1 MKCAIPAWGN
11 HRACENGWLT
21 SKDSSHHLFM
31 TVFMTVFR
39 STSNRK
45 PHAYWRLTRFN
56 IIARYVERMLGDTLA
71 KSI

>member
-1 MKCAIPAWGN
+1 
-11 HRACENGWLT
+11 
-21 SKDSSHHLFM
+21 M

-56 IIARYVERMLGDTLA
+56 MIARYVERML
-71 KSI
+71 SITPLETDVAVR